1 VSWDNG
7 VTYMF
12 FIKILESIVL
22 LAIYAYW
29 FRGSSNVVE
38 AESHEMRQTYV
49 DHIHHGSQ
57 TWTTNYE
64 ILNCFTSSYLFSIF
78 V

>member
-1 VSWDNG
+1 MVG
-7 VTYMF
+7 VICF
-12 FIKILESIVL
+12 LIIKILELIVL

-38 AESHEMRQTYV
+38 AESHEMWQTYV

-64 ILNCFTSSYLFSIF
+64 LLNCFKSSYLFSIF